1 MGAVA
6 AIMIVCYSKAGRGG
20 RGGNRSATQVGPT
33 SRALNGWWRLGERT
47 EAGAPG
53 DPIWR
58 SGHRLMRVTAI
69 DRAVTCAGDGSLGH
83 GHELRPLLTGL
94 LVRQLAGDD
103 SRRTVAPWPAR
114 VPDG

>member
-6 AIMIVCYSKAGRGG
+6 AIMIVCDSKQDAAAVA
-20 RGGNRSATQVGPT
+20 ATVAQPQVGPT
-33 SRALNGWWRLGERT
+33 SRALNGWWRLGECT
-47 EAGAPG
+47 EAGARG

-58 SGHRLMRVTAI
+58 SGHRLMRVTTI
-69 DRAVTCAGDGSLGH
+69 DRAATCAGDGSLGH

-114 VPDG
+114 VPDR